1 MNIKLN
7 LRIMMDLF
15 WCVAYEL
22 KSMSKLSLK
31 FSQTSIK
38 EKK

>member
-7 LRIMMDLF
+7 LRIMLDLF
-15 WCVAYEL
+15 CYVAYEL
-22 KSMSKLSLK
+22 KSVSKLFLK